1 MLDAG
6 LPLRHP
12 SVLPTQSDL
21 YVRDWR
27 GTNILP
33 ESERMLC
40 EDAWEPAPQ
49 RGDILDP
56 GVWYVLPAIND
67 ASIQRLPWRP
77 LTARERAW
85 VMRTSAAAR
94 DWHAEV
100 HA

>member
-12 SVLPTQSDL
+12 SVLPPQRDL

-33 ESERMLC
+33 ESERTLC
-40 EDAWEPAPQ
+40 VDAWEPVPR
-49 RGDILDP
+49 RGDILYP
-56 GVWYVLPAIND
+56 GVWYVLPEIND
-67 ASIQRLPWRP
+67 ASVQRLPWRP
-77 LTARERAW
+77 LTHRERAW
-85 VMRTSAAAR
+85 IMRTSAAAR